1 MIDYVLFEKYA
12 RGLSVLLVDDDNFIK
27 EETSELLTEIFKF
40 VDVASD
46 GSEAINRYKD
56 FYNKNNRY
64 FDIVISDVHMPNVNG
79 VELTKMIYS
88 LNPEQKLIIISA
100 YSQST
105 NLIDFINLGVS
116 QFITKPIDI
125 NLFIDILYNVSEQI
139 YKGNK
144 ILSNQNRSEIYLTNN
159 IFWNKDNKK
168 LVKSESVIKLTKREA
183 LLIDLLL
190 QVKDKT
196 YSTDEIISYLW
207 EDDLTADALNLK
219 NVVSRL
225 RKKIPE
231 INIENVYGLG
241 YKISF

>member
-46 GSEAINRYKD
+46 GSEAINKYKE
-56 FYNKNNRY
+56 FYNKNNHY

-79 VELTKMIYS
+79 VELTKLIYG

-125 NLFIDILYNVSEQI
+125 NLFIDVLYSVSEQI
-139 YKGNK
+139 YNT
-144 ILSNQNRSEIYLTNN
+144 STTFANQNRSEIYLTNN

-168 LVKSESVIKLTKREA
+168 LVKSEAVIKLTKREA

-207 EDDLTADALNLK
+207 EDDLAADALNLK

-231 INIENVYGLG
+231 IHIENVYGLG